1 MTGLTDYITEC
12 RWEDIFVVWY
22 VLVDDMYQAICRGTS
37 RLRQRGPE
45 PDFSDSDVITVALI
59 TETFFHGNE
68 ELCMAFLRQYHT
80 DLFPNLLDDTRFNR
94 RRRALLGITEAIR
107 RQLTAVLIDPQDRVR
122 LVDSAPIP
130 LCTYTRGRE
139 CATVVGAE
147 YCGVMVSRRAKLFG
161 LRLYLTTT
169 TEQVVDQW
177 MLAPAAHR
185 DGKMTPALFE
195 DAYNLWVL
203 GDNAFHD
210 PTSADWLKRQRN
222 IILVAMQRRDAK
234 KRWPKALRRLLN
246 RMRRRVESAL
256 SVLCTVFNL
265 ERPGSRSLS
274 GLLARIATR
283 LLAYNLSFLTCAILN
298 STQTST

>member
-1 MTGLTDYITEC
+1 MPIKPSADKRAACVSEALNRISPTAMIT
-12 RWEDIFVVWY
+12 I
-22 VLVDDMYQAICRGTS
+22 
-37 RLRQRGPE
+37 
-45 PDFSDSDVITVALI
+45 ALI
-59 TETFFHGNE
+59 TEAFFHGNE
-68 ELCMAFLRQYHT
+68 ELCLAFICQYHA
-80 DLFPNLLDDTRFNR
+80 DLFPRLLDDTRFNR
-94 RRRALLGITEAIR
+94 RRRALLGMIEAIR
-107 RQLTAVLIDPQDRVR
+107 RRLTAVLIDPDDRVR

-130 LCTYTRGRE
+130 LCTYTRGHE
-139 CATVVGAE
+139 CATVAGAE

-161 LRLYLTTT
+161 MRLYLTTT

-177 MLAPAAHR
+177 MLAPAAHW

-222 IILVAMQRRDAK
+222 ITLVAMQRRDFK

-246 RMRRRVESAL
+246 RIRRRIESAL

-265 ERPGSRSLS
+265 EHPGSRSLS
-274 GLLARIATR
+274 GLLTRIATR
-283 LLAYNLSFLTCAILN
+283 LLAYNSSFLICAILHPA
-298 STQTST
+298 